1 MPLAVALLAVS
12 CAPAPSTRIQSQFPD
27 LPLPSAIAYQPG
39 RSLIV
44 DSPSVKAAHLVFR
57 GRVEAESLALGMRA
71 SLETQGWRHVSSSSD
86 RGRMV
91 QVYERGAQTVQ
102 LEITDELWFTYLT
115 VDVSE
120 PQPAPPMA
128 TRAAAESGIP
138 VAEPVSST
146 PRTTGWQKLKETGRA
161 VGLGV
166 RNFVSGLF
174 TN

>member
-1 MPLAVALLAVS
+1 MPLAVALLTVS
-12 CAPAPSTRIQSQFPD
+12 CAAAPSTQIQSQFPD
-27 LPLPSAIAYQPG
+27 LPLPRAIAYQAG

-44 DSPSVKAAHLVFR
+44 DSPNAKAAHLVFR

-71 SLETQGWRHVSSSSD
+71 SLEAQGWRHVSSSSD
-86 RGRMV
+86 RGRVV
-91 QVYERGAQTVQ
+91 QVYDRGGQTVQ
-102 LEITDELWFTYLT
+102 LEITEGLWFTYLA

-120 PQPAPPMA
+120 PQPGPPLAP
-128 TRAAAESGIP
+128 RAAAESGIP

-146 PRTTGWQKLKETGRA
+146 PGTTGWQKIRETGRA